1 MGITSRVGPGVHT
14 TFLSLRN
21 RNFRLF
27 FIGHLISNTGNWLTN
42 VALTLL
48 VLNLT
53 DNGLAV
59 GILAAC
65 QYGPV
70 FFLSAWAGAVA
81 DRVDKRRF
89 LFATQSLEMFQS
101 FGLAV
106 LAFLPHPPL
115 VGFYILAAFGGALL
129 AFDNPLRRSFV
140 PEMVR
145 QEDIPNAVVLNSLI
159 VNTSRIFG
167 PTLAGL
173 LIVTLGYGWCFAI
186 DGISYLAVILCL
198 ALMRPAELRR
208 RPPKPRAKG
217 EVREGIAY
225 IRSIPVLWIPM
236 VMLAAIGILAYN
248 FTVTLPL
255 FVTGALN
262 SDEAA
267 FTVLYA
273 TYSFGSVV
281 AALIVAN
288 RGLVSV
294 RTIVIGATLLGCC
307 MLVLGSLPNVAS
319 AFPIMFLLG
328 GASILYMT
336 STTANVQVVAR
347 PEMHGRV
354 LALQSTL
361 MIGGTLIG
369 APILGALAELAGTR
383 APILLGGLVC
393 LSAAAFGA
401 LTLNARA
408 PGEIQVRRGAF
419 PRPARQSVTKS
430 APKSAGTPAAAGQL
444 GERPND
450 SSISRS

>member
-1 MGITSRVGPGVHT
+1 MRLTAMGITNRAGSSVRT

-53 DNGLAV
+53 DNGFAV

-65 QYGPV
+65 QYGPI

-81 DRVDKRRF
+81 DRSDKRRF
-89 LFATQSLEMFQS
+89 LFVTQSLEMLQS
-101 FGLAV
+101 FALAA
-106 LAFLPHPPL
+106 LAFLPHPP
-115 VGFYILAAFGGALL
+115 VAGFYVLGILGGILL

-173 LIVTLGYGWCFAI
+173 LIVTLGYGWCFTI
-186 DGISYLAVILCL
+186 DALSYLAVILCL
-198 ALMRPAELRR
+198 YLMRPSELRR

-225 IRSIPVLWIPM
+225 IRSIPILWIPM

-255 FVTGALN
+255 FVTGALGSN
-262 SDEAA
+262 EAA

-273 TYSFGSVV
+273 TYSFGSVI

-294 RTIVIGATLLGCC
+294 RSIVIGACLLGIC
-307 MLVLGSLPNVAS
+307 MLVLGVLPNVTS
-319 AFPIMFLLG
+319 AFPVMFLLG

-347 PEMHGRV
+347 PDMHGRV
-354 LALQSTL
+354 LALQSSL
-361 MIGGTLIG
+361 MMGGTLFG
-369 APILGALAELAGTR
+369 APILGGLADLAGTR
-383 APILLGGLVC
+383 MPILLGGAVC
-393 LSAAAFGA
+393 LLAAGFGA
-401 LTLNARA
+401 VALRSRA
-408 PGEIQVRRGAF
+408 PEAIR
-419 PRPARQSVTKS
+419 PRQPRTS
-430 APKSAGTPAAAGQL
+430 PHPG
-444 GERPND
+444 
-450 SSISRS
+450 